1 MISLQNF
8 LVTLQFVSN
17 LLSNLR
23 NPVYSPVPSNRVGG
37 GGGGVLIRGD
47 PTDNLNINKRGG
59 VQIKGVGSEKCS
71 RSKVATRYH

>member
-37 GGGGVLIRGD
+37 GGGGGGGLKKRGAD
-47 PTDNLNINKRGG
+47 RKKKNQKTRGGPNKRGG
-59 VQIKGVGSEKCS
+59 V
-71 RSKVATRYH
+71 

>member
-37 GGGGVLIRGD
+37 GGGGGGVLIRGD

-59 VQIKGVGSEKCS
+59 
-71 RSKVATRYH
+71 SK